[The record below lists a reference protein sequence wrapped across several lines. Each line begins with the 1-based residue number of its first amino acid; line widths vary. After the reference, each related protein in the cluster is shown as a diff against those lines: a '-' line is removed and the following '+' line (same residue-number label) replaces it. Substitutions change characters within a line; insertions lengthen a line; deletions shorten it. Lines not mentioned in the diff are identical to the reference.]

1 MRAQPA
7 GLDRPPAPHCPH
19 APIPVTASD
28 SVLPSAPEA
37 IHWPDAQRQAAF
49 EAWLSALA
57 PAHGLRPASLRP
69 ASADA
74 SFRRYLR
81 IDGAAGTF
89 IVMDAPPDQE
99 DNRSFVDLAR
109 LLAGAGLNAPAVLDW
124 NEAEGFLLLSDL
136 GQRTYLAELQSQ
148 DPSTPAGLKRAD
160 GLYRD
165 ALGALVTLQG
175 IAPPAGLPVYDAAM
189 VQRELELFPEWYIA
203 RHRGIALDATER
215 ETLARSFELI
225 GQVFAAQPQVLVHR
239 DFHSRNLMVC
249 APVEAPGAGPAPNP
263 GVLDFQGAVLGPL
276 GYDIASL
283 LRDAYIEW
291 DEAQQIDWAVR
302 YWERARKAGVPVSE
316 DFGSFWRDLEWAGLQ
331 RHLKVLGIFAR
342 LSHRDGK
349 HAYLDDLPLVWR
361 YAHRVAERYSVLRPL
376 SRLLEKVGDV
386 KIVEGY
392 TF

>member
-1 MRAQPA
+1 MIISRVPGRSGPTDCPPFIACA
-7 GLDRPPAPHCPH
+7 RPS
-19 APIPVTASD
+19 PVTVSD
-28 SVLPSAPEA
+28 SVLPPSSEV
-37 IHWPDAQRQAAF
+37 IHWLDARRQAAF
-49 EAWLSALA
+49 ETWLSALA
-57 PAHGLRPASLRP
+57 PVHGLRPASLRP

-89 IVMDAPPDQE
+89 ILMDAPPSQE
-99 DNRSFVDLAR
+99 DNRSFVDIAG
-109 LLAGAGLNAPAVLDW
+109 LLAGAGLNAPTVLDW

-148 DPSTPAGLKRAD
+148 DLASPAGLKRAD
-160 GLYRD
+160 ALYRD

-175 IAPPAGLPVYDAAM
+175 IAVPAGLPSYDAAM
-189 VQRELELFPEWYIA
+189 VQRELDLFPEWYIS
-203 RHRGIALDATER
+203 RHRAIVLDDTER
-215 ETLARSFELI
+215 QTLARSFELI

-249 APVEAPGAGPAPNP
+249 APNP
-263 GVLDFQGAVLGPL
+263 GVLDFQGAVRGPL

-291 DEAQQIDWAVR
+291 DEAQQLDWAIR
-302 YWERARKAGVPVSE
+302 YWERARKAGLPVDA
-316 DFGSFWRDLEWAGLQ
+316 DFGTFWRDVEWAGLQ
-331 RHLKVLGIFAR
+331 RHLKVLGIFTR
-342 LSHRDGK
+342 LSLRDGK
-349 HAYLDDLPLVWR
+349 HAYLDDLPRVW
-361 YAHRVAERYSVLRPL
+361 YHAYRVAARYSVLRPL

-386 KIVEGY
+386 PVIEGY